1 MIMKAKFVLLMAAG
15 LFLATASQAQ
25 FHQPYKDSRDGNLDR
40 QEMTYERNEI
50 SGSHREMRKDRH
62 ELRHDRRKFNKA
74 KRHHRHHGHKKS
86 HRFS

>member
-1 MIMKAKFVLLMAAG
+1 MKAKFVLLMAAG

-25 FHQPYKDSRDGNLDR
+25 FHQRYKDSREVNRDR
-40 QEMTYERNEI
+40 HEMTYERNKI

-74 KRHHRHHGHKKS
+74 KRHHHHHGHRKG